1 MRARRP
7 YADAMLT
14 TRLTTRS
21 TTRCRSVIAVLTA
34 AVLVGSGALVGC
46 SVSRDDDEP
55 SKARATQSPE
65 ATKTVTEEPTP
76 SPSPSASA
84 SQSTSPSSSPSAS
97 PASTPQAALLTAAEM
112 PKLNSSSPWKVGRTG
127 PAGTRPFGLC
137 QKFDLL
143 TIGATEAVERTFT
156 HEGDTAGQQVA
167 EFADAQT
174 AVRASKVLEA
184 WHRSC
189 AGRIRGQSVRVRPI
203 TDVAVTKGTGW
214 NYLVSFERR
223 GTGHFHSLGVVL
235 SGPRMTVLR
244 MDHDGQDHNYPPG
257 KDPMELAVK
266 GASAR
271 MG

>member
-1 MRARRP
+1 MRARHP
-7 YADAMLT
+7 YADAML
-14 TRLTTRS
+14 RTRS
-21 TTRCRSVIAVLTA
+21 TTRHRSFIAVLTA
-34 AVLVGSGALVGC
+34 AVLVCIGALVGC
-46 SVSRDDDEP
+46 SVSRDNDEP

-65 ATKTVTEEPTP
+65 ATETVTEEPTT
-76 SPSPSASA
+76 STSPSASA
-84 SQSTSPSSSPSAS
+84 SQSTAPSGSPSAS
-97 PASTPQAALLTAAEM
+97 PAATTPRAALLTAAEM
-112 PKLNSSSPWKVGRTG
+112 PQLNSTSPWKVGRTG

-137 QKFDLL
+137 QRFDLL

-167 EFADAQT
+167 EFADART

-189 AGRIRGQSVRVRPI
+189 AGRVLGQNVRVRPV

-223 GTGHFHSLGVVL
+223 GTGHLHSLGLAL

-244 MDHDGQDHNYPPG
+244 MDHDGQDHNYEPG
-257 KDPMELAVK
+257 KAPMELAVK

>member
-1 MRARRP
+1 
-7 YADAMLT
+7 MLT
-14 TRLTTRS
+14 TRSSTRYGS
-21 TTRCRSVIAVLTA
+21 AIAVLTA

-46 SVSRDDDEP
+46 SVSPDDDEP
-55 SKARATQSPE
+55 SKARATQRPE
-65 ATKTVTEEPTP
+65 ATKTVTEEPTTSS
-76 SPSPSASA
+76 SPSVSA
-84 SQSTSPSSSPSAS
+84 SQSTAPSSSPSTSAAAN
-97 PASTPQAALLTAAEM
+97 PTAALLTAAEM
-112 PKLNSSSPWKVGRTG
+112 PQLNSSSPWKVVRTG
-127 PAGTRPFGLC
+127 AAGTRPFGLC

-184 WHRSC
+184 WHRSW
-189 AGRIRGQSVRVRPI
+189 AGRVRGQRVRVRPI

-223 GTGHFHSLGVVL
+223 GTGHFHSLGLVL

-244 MDHDGQDHNYPPG
+244 MDHEGQDHNYRPG

>member
-1 MRARRP
+1 M
-7 YADAMLT
+7 
-14 TRLTTRS
+14 
-21 TTRCRSVIAVLTA
+21 
-34 AVLVGSGALVGC
+34 
-46 SVSRDDDEP
+46 
-55 SKARATQSPE
+55 
-65 ATKTVTEEPTP
+65 
-76 SPSPSASA
+76 
-84 SQSTSPSSSPSAS
+84 
-97 PASTPQAALLTAAEM
+97 PQ
-112 PKLNSSSPWKVGRTG
+112 LNSSSPWKVGRTG

-189 AGRIRGQSVRVRPI
+189 AGRVRGQSVRVRPI

-223 GTGHFHSLGVVL
+223 GTGHFHSLGLVL

>member
-14 TRLTTRS
+14 TRSSTRY
-21 TTRCRSVIAVLTA
+21 RSAIAVLIA
-34 AVLVGSGALVGC
+34 AVLVGHGALVGC
-46 SVSRDDDEP
+46 SVSPDDDEP

-65 ATKTVTEEPTP
+65 ATKTVTEEPTRSP

-84 SQSTSPSSSPSAS
+84 SQSTAPSSSPSTS
-97 PASTPQAALLTAAEM
+97 PAANPKAALLTAPEM
-112 PKLNSSSPWKVGRTG
+112 PQLNSSSPWKVVRTG
-127 PAGTRPFGLC
+127 VAGTRPFGLC

-189 AGRIRGQSVRVRPI
+189 AGRVRGQRVRVRPI

-214 NYLVSFERR
+214 NYLVSFDRR
-223 GTGHFHSLGVVL
+223 GTGHFHSLGLVL

-244 MDHDGQDHNYPPG
+244 MDHDGQDHNYRPG

-266 GASAR
+266 SASAR

>member
-7 YADAMLT
+7 YADAMV
-14 TRLTTRS
+14 TTRS
-21 TTRCRSVIAVLTA
+21 TTRYRSVIALLA
-34 AVLVGSGALVGC
+34 AAMLVGSGTLVGC
-46 SVSRDDDEP
+46 SVSRDDEP
-55 SKARATQSPE
+55 SKAEATQSPE
-65 ATKTVTEEPTP
+65 ATETVTEEPTT
-76 SPSPSASA
+76 SPSPSVSA
-84 SQSTSPSSSPSAS
+84 TQSTPPSSSPSSS

-112 PKLNSSSPWKVGRTG
+112 PQLNSTSPWKTVRTG

-137 QKFDLL
+137 QKFDLM
-143 TIGATEAVERTFT
+143 TIGASEAVERTFT
-156 HEGDTAGQQVA
+156 HQGDTAGQQVA

-223 GTGHFHSLGVVL
+223 GTGHFHSLGLVL

-257 KDPMELAVK
+257 KGPMELAVK

>member
-1 MRARRP
+1 MRARHP
-7 YADAMLT
+7 YADAML
-14 TRLTTRS
+14 RTRS
-21 TTRCRSVIAVLTA
+21 TTRHRSVIAVLTA
-34 AVLVGSGALVGC
+34 AVLVSSGALVGC
-46 SVSRDDDEP
+46 SVTPDDDQP
-55 SKARATQSPE
+55 SKARASQSPE
-65 ATKTVTEEPTP
+65 ATETVTEEPTT

-84 SQSTSPSSSPSAS
+84 SQSIAPSGSPSAS
-97 PASTPQAALLTAAEM
+97 PVARTPQAALLTAAEM
-112 PKLNSSSPWKVGRTG
+112 PQLNSTSPWKVGRTG
-127 PAGTRPFGLC
+127 SAGTRPFGLC

-143 TIGATEAVERTFT
+143 TIGASEAVERTFT

-174 AVRASKVLEA
+174 AFRASKVLEA

-189 AGRIRGQSVRVRPI
+189 AGRVRGQNVRVGPV

-223 GTGHFHSLGVVL
+223 GTGYFHSLGLVL

-244 MDHDGQDHNYPPG
+244 MDHDGQDHNYKPG
-257 KDPMELAVK
+257 KDPIELAVK
-266 GASAR
+266 AASAR

>member
-1 MRARRP
+1 MQARRP

-14 TRLTTRS
+14 TRS
-21 TTRCRSVIAVLTA
+21 TTRYRSAVAVLTA
-34 AVLVGSGALVGC
+34 VVLVGCGTLVGC

-65 ATKTVTEEPTP
+65 ATETVTEEPTA

-84 SQSTSPSSSPSAS
+84 SQSTAPSGSPTSSPA
-97 PASTPQAALLTAAEM
+97 ATPEAALLTAAEM

-127 PAGTRPFGLC
+127 QAGTQPFGLC
-137 QKFDLL
+137 QMFDLL

-156 HEGDTAGQQVA
+156 HGGDTAGQQVA

-189 AGRIRGQSVRVRPI
+189 AGRIRGESVRVRPI
-203 TDVAVTKGTGW
+203 TNVAVTKGTGW
-214 NYLVSFERR
+214 NYLVSFDRR
-223 GTGHFHSLGVVL
+223 GTGHFHSLGVAL

>member
-14 TRLTTRS
+14 TQPSNRYRS
-21 TTRCRSVIAVLTA
+21 AIAVLTA
-34 AVLVGSGALVGC
+34 AVLGGSGALVGC
-46 SVSRDDDEP
+46 SVSPDDDEP

-65 ATKTVTEEPTP
+65 ATKTVTEEPTT

-84 SQSTSPSSSPSAS
+84 SPSTAPSISPSTSPAANP
-97 PASTPQAALLTAAEM
+97 TAALLTAAEM
-112 PKLNSSSPWKVGRTG
+112 PQLNSSSPWKVVRTG

-137 QKFDLL
+137 QKFDLV
-143 TIGATEAVERTFT
+143 TIGATEAEERTFT
-156 HEGDTAGQQVA
+156 HAGDTAGQQVA

-189 AGRIRGQSVRVRPI
+189 AGRVRGQRVRVRPI
-203 TDVAVTKGTGW
+203 TAVAVTKGTGW
-214 NYLVSFERR
+214 NYLVSFDRR
-223 GTGHFHSLGVVL
+223 GTGHFHSLGLVL

-257 KDPMELAVK
+257 KDPMERAIK

>member
-1 MRARRP
+1 M
-7 YADAMLT
+7 
-14 TRLTTRS
+14 
-21 TTRCRSVIAVLTA
+21 
-34 AVLVGSGALVGC
+34 
-46 SVSRDDDEP
+46 
-55 SKARATQSPE
+55 
-65 ATKTVTEEPTP
+65 
-76 SPSPSASA
+76 
-84 SQSTSPSSSPSAS
+84 
-97 PASTPQAALLTAAEM
+97 PQ
-112 PKLNSSSPWKVGRTG
+112 LNSTSPWKVGRTG

-184 WHRSC
+184 WHRRLC
-189 AGRIRGQSVRVRPI
+189 RAGAAVRACGCGRSPTSPSPRGRG
-203 TDVAVTKGTGW
+203 GTT
-214 NYLVSFERR
+214 SSASSRR
-223 GTGHFHSLGVVL
+223 GTGHFHSLGLVL

-266 GASAR
+266 ACISQNGLMRSPR
-271 MG
+271 

>member
-1 MRARRP
+1 MI
-7 YADAMLT
+7 
-14 TRLTTRS
+14 TTRS
-21 TTRCRSVIAVLTA
+21 TAWYSSVIALLTA
-34 AVLVGSGALVGC
+34 AVLVGSGALTGC

-55 SKARATQSPE
+55 SKARATPSPE
-65 ATKTVTEEPTP
+65 ATKTVTEEPTT

-84 SQSTSPSSSPSAS
+84 SAAQSTAPSSSPNAS
-97 PASTPQAALLTAAEM
+97 PAATPQAALLTAAEM
-112 PKLNSSSPWKVGRTG
+112 PQLNSSSPWKVGRTG

-156 HEGDTAGQQVA
+156 HQGDTAGQQVA

-189 AGRIRGQSVRVRPI
+189 AGRVRGQSVRVRPI
-203 TDVAVTKGTGW
+203 TDVAVAKGTGW

-223 GTGHFHSLGVVL
+223 GTGHFHSFGVVL
-235 SGPRMTVLR
+235 SGPRMTLLR
-244 MDHDGQDHNYPPG
+244 MDHDGQDHNYEPG

-266 GASAR
+266 AASAR

>member
-1 MRARRP
+1 
-7 YADAMLT
+7 MLT
-14 TRLTTRS
+14 TGSSTRY
-21 TTRCRSVIAVLTA
+21 RSAIAVLTA

-46 SVSRDDDEP
+46 SVSPDDDEP

-65 ATKTVTEEPTP
+65 ATKTVTEEPTT

-84 SQSTSPSSSPSAS
+84 SQSTAPSSSPSTSPSTS
-97 PASTPQAALLTAAEM
+97 PAANPTAALLTAAEM
-112 PKLNSSSPWKVGRTG
+112 PQLNSSSPWKVVRTG

-189 AGRIRGQSVRVRPI
+189 AGRVRGQRVRVRPI

-214 NYLVSFERR
+214 DYLVSFERR
-223 GTGHFHSLGVVL
+223 GTGHFHSLGLVL